1 MNKLTTLCYIEKDN
15 KYLMLHRI
23 KKENDIN
30 HDKWIGVG
38 GKFEWGESP
47 EECMLREVWEET
59 GYTLTSWQYRGIIT
73 FVLGEDIVEYMSL
86 FTADGFEGTP
96 IDCNEGVLEWVEKDR
111 IPELNLWEGDRI
123 FFRLLEEQ
131 KEFFSLKLVYNKQ
144 DILDQAVLDAKELE
158 IVTLENAVYMNMK
171 NDQAF
176 LLDMQLNLYE
186 HQSTWNPNMPLRFL
200 IYVTKE
206 YQMLIRNQTLYASTL
221 VELPTPHFVVF
232 YNGEEERE
240 AESVL
245 KLSHSF
251 CQKADEPELELI
263 VKVLN
268 INLDKKQRILET
280 CCLLK
285 EYMLL
290 VDKIRKY
297 AAEYKDINRAAEQ
310 AVTECIEE
318 NILADFLRKNRT
330 EAIEVC
336 IFEYDEKREKE
347 LIRKAEYAE
356 GKKEGLK
363 EGQKQGEER
372 VFGIYRLYRDKYT
385 ENQIAEQ
392 MKIDVDEV
400 RNILEKF
407 KE

>member
-1 MNKLTTLCYIEKDN
+1 MRNRNSVKVRRDHKDTLFRMIFST
-15 KYLMLHRI
+15 R
-23 KKENDIN
+23 ENLLSLYNAVN
-30 HDKWIGVG
+30 H
-38 GKFEWGESP
+38 SH
-47 EECMLREVWEET
+47 
-59 GYTLTSWQYRGIIT
+59 YT
-73 FVLGEDIVEYMSL
+73 
-86 FTADGFEGTP
+86 
-96 IDCNEGVLEWVEKDR
+96 
-111 IPELNLWEGDRI
+111 
-123 FFRLLEEQ
+123 
-131 KEFFSLKLVYNKQ
+131 
-144 DILDQAVLDAKELE
+144 DAKELE

-251 CQKADEPELELI
+251 CQKEDEPELELI

-318 NILADFLRKNRT
+318 NIRADFLRKNRT

-336 IFEYDEKREKE
+336 IFEYDEKRETE
-347 LIRKAEYAE
+347 LIRKAEFAE
-356 GKKEGLK
+356 GEKVGEAKGEAKILLNLIEKGILTKEQAL
-363 EGQKQGEER
+363 EQ
-372 VFGIYRLYRDKYT
+372 FGGTYED
-385 ENQIAEQ
+385 
-392 MKIDVDEV
+392 
-400 RNILEKF
+400 LEKAALSVTLV
-407 KE
+407 